1 MAMIYYTSDL
11 HFGHRLVAGLRG
23 FDNTDDHD
31 QAIISHWYDT
41 VNNDDIVYVLGD
53 LAINNP
59 TRAIGIVSEL
69 PGRKR
74 LIWGNHDFGHPM
86 RRDAPRWTKWYSQAF
101 EYTAP
106 FGRRRINGRNVLL
119 SHFPYTEDRDTARF
133 MQYRLP
139 DMGEYLLHGHLH
151 SAFAITSTR
160 EIHVGWD
167 AWHRLVTESDIETL
181 IG

>member
-1 MAMIYYTSDL
+1 MIYYTSDL

-23 FDNTDDHD
+23 YDDTDAHD
-31 QAIISHWYDT
+31 QAIINYWDT
-41 VNNDDIVYVLGD
+41 KIKKDDIVYVLGD

-59 TRAIGIVSEL
+59 TRAIDIVESR

-86 RRDAPRWTKWYSQAF
+86 RRDAPRWTNRYLDAF
-101 EYTAP
+101 EWVAP
-106 FGRRRINGRNVLL
+106 FARRRIGGRDVLL

-139 DMGEYLLHGHLH
+139 DMGEYLIHGHLH
-151 SAFAITSTR
+151 NAFAITSPR

-167 AWHRLVTESDIETL
+167 AWHSFVSENQIETL